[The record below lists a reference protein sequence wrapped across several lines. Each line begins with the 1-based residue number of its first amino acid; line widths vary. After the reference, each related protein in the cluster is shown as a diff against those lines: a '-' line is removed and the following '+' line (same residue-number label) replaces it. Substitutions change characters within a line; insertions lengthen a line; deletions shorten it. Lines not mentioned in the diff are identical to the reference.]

1 MEDMDTTIT
10 LIGTRLAKEGAEF
23 FFDGETPEC
32 EQCKLKNTCMS
43 LEKGKKYRVVKVRN
57 DTLHECFVHDKG
69 AMVVDVVKAPIFA
82 LLDSK
87 KAIEGSK
94 IRYQAPKCD
103 EKLDAET
110 YELCYPKGLRNGD
123 RCTVLKVMD
132 TVEMEADTSVT
143 LKKVEL
149 LP

>member
-82 LLDSK
+82 LLDS
-87 KAIEGSK
+87 ESDGHCRDGS
-94 IRYQAPKCD
+94 
-103 EKLDAET
+103 
-110 YELCYPKGLRNGD
+110 
-123 RCTVLKVMD
+123 
-132 TVEMEADTSVT
+132 
-143 LKKVEL
+143 
-149 LP
+149 